1 MDLKRNMM
9 KIFLL
14 YVYDNIVYYPYFNTL
29 QVIYTNYSIIDE
41 TDDYYILEY
50 KDKNSIIKAYKNFEV
65 ALDEALIQRAK
76 KI

>member
-50 KDKNSIIKAYKNFEV
+50 KDKNSIIKAYKNFEA

>member
-1 MDLKRNMM
+1 MM